1 MLFRSEFVGILP
13 GTEHRALA
21 EQLVDYILSQPFQ
34 VDMPLNMFVYPANE
48 NATLP
53 AEFVEW
59 TQVPEETAVIDPQTI
74 DANRETWIEAWTE
87 VVLR

>member
-1 MLFRSEFVGILP
+1 VGILA
-13 GTEHRALA
+13 GTEHRELA
-21 EQLVDYILSQPFQ
+21 EQLVDYILSQLFQ
-34 VDMPLNMFVYPANE
+34 EDMPLNMFVYPANE
-48 NATLP
+48 NAELP